1 MAKTALI
8 TGGARRLGKDI
19 SLALA
24 EAGFDIFMNYNTTS
38 ESIVKQS
45 ADEISALG
53 VNVYPL
59 KADVSKVDEIKRMFA
74 EVEKE
79 RGYLDVLVNN
89 AAIFRHYD
97 FFDITEKDFDEFIDT
112 NLKSV
117 LFCSQEAAR
126 QMLKHKDTVK
136 SIINISSLGGILNW
150 TGYIPYSVSK
160 TGVIK
165 LTKLLAKKLAPGI
178 LVNSI
183 APGTI
188 VVDDDTND
196 TVDEKEVSK
205 YPMKRFG
212 TSSDIKSIV
221 KYLAAENKY
230 ITGQVIAVDGGRSL

>member
-1 MAKTALI
+1 LAKAALV

-38 ESIVKQS
+38 ESIVKET
-45 ADEISALG
+45 ADKISALG
-53 VNVYPL
+53 VKAYPL
-59 KADVSKVDEIKRMFA
+59 KADVSKADDIKSMFA
-74 EVEKE
+74 EVGKE
-79 RGYLDVLVNN
+79 RGCVDVLVNN

-126 QMLKHKDTVK
+126 QMLKHKGSVR

-165 LTKLLAKKLAPGI
+165 LTKLLAKKLAPDI

-188 VVDDDTND
+188 LVDEDTND
-196 TVDEKEVSK
+196 NVDEREASK

-212 TSSDIKSIV
+212 TSSDITSIV
-221 KYLAAENKY
+221 KYLASENKY
-230 ITGQVIAVDGGRSL
+230 ITGQIIAVDGGRSL